1 MLVTHEGGV
10 SGEASIRQ
18 DTETVGKASSRG
30 EAATPRE
37 TSHPRETVG
46 NAYPRRKE
54 NLRTSWR
61 TEVPAAYTGARTCQ
75 IATHLAVPEANS
87 PEANGVRTVH
97 TKTIHDGFGGDLGS
111 WCGGGGRGCRIA
123 AAALDR

>member
-30 EAATPRE
+30 EAATPGE
-37 TSHPRETVG
+37 TGHPPERLG
-46 NAYPRRKE
+46 SADARRKE
-54 NLRTSWR
+54 NFQTSWP
-61 TEVPAAYTGARTCQ
+61 TEVHPAHKGARTHQ

-87 PEANGVRTVH
+87 PKTNGVRTVH
-97 TKTIHDGFGGDLGS
+97 TKTIHDGFGGDRGS